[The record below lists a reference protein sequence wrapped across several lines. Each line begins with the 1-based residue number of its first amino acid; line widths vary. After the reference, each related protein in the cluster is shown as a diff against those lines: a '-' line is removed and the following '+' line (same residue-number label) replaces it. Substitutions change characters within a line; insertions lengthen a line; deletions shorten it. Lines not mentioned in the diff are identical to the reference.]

1 VAEQDEVVKIKV
13 GKFAVGIVGLKAALE
28 EAVELSLP
36 SDDEV
41 AQYLLEQL
49 KSKNY
54 IPPKAESEYAK
65 AFLREYRKHMG
76 EPIEAEK
83 PQGLE
88 VKVLGPGCPN
98 CDKLEQ
104 MVYQVMETENI
115 IGSVEHVRDLE
126 EIASYGLV
134 GLPALVINGEVKSVG
149 RFPRESQLRD
159 WFEQAAV
166 HGH

>member
-1 VAEQDEVVKIKV
+1 MDKEDEVVKIRV
-13 GKFAVGIVGLKAALE
+13 DKFTVGIVGLKAALE
-28 EAVELSLP
+28 KAVGASLP

-65 AFLREYRKHMG
+65 AFLSEYKKHMG

-83 PQGLE
+83 QQGLE

-159 WFEQAAV
+159 WLEQAAV

>member
-1 VAEQDEVVKIKV
+1 MSKEDEVVQIRI
-13 GKFAVGIVGLKAALE
+13 GKFNVGIVGLNAALE
-28 EAVELSLP
+28 EAVEASLT
-36 SDDEV
+36 SDDKV
-41 AQYLLEQL
+41 AEYLLERI
-49 KSKNY
+49 KSTNY

-65 AFLREYRKHMG
+65 AFLREYKKHMG
-76 EPIEAEK
+76 EPIEAEE

-88 VKVLGPGCPN
+88 VKVLGPGCSN

-115 IGSVEHVRDLE
+115 FGSVEHVRDLK

-149 RFPRESQLRD
+149 RFPRENQLRQ
-159 WFEQAAV
+159 WFSEAK
-166 HGH
+166 GR

>member
-1 VAEQDEVVKIKV
+1 MSKNNVVVQIRV

-28 EAVELSLP
+28 KANGASLP

-41 AQYLLEQL
+41 AQYLLAQL
-49 KSKNY
+49 KTKNY

-76 EPIEAEK
+76 ESIEVEK

-104 MVYQVMETENI
+104 MVYKVMETENI

-159 WFEQAAV
+159 WLEQAAV
-166 HGH
+166 HSH

>member
-1 VAEQDEVVKIKV
+1 MGKEDEIAKIKI
-13 GKFAVGIVGLKAALE
+13 GEFAIGIVGLKDALE
-28 EAVELSLP
+28 EAVRAGLSA
-36 SDDEV
+36 DDEV
-41 AQYLLEQL
+41 AEYLLEQL

-65 AFLREYRKHMG
+65 AFLREYKKHTG

-88 VKVLGPGCPN
+88 IKVLGPGCPN

-115 IGSVEHVRDLE
+115 VGSVEHVRDLK
-126 EIASYGLV
+126 EIGSYGLV

-149 RFPRESQLRD
+149 RFPREKQLRQ
-159 WFEQAAV
+159 WLWEAK
-166 HGH
+166 GEG